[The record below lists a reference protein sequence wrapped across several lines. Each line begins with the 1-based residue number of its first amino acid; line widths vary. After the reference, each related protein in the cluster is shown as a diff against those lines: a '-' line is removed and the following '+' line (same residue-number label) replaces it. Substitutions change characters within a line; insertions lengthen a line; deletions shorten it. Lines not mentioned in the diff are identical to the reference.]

1 MRVIDPDGQQVG
13 ILTRAEALELA
24 KKHSLDLVEVA
35 AKSNPPVCRIM
46 DYGKFKYQ
54 QSKKTQEARKKQT
67 FIQIKEVKIRAK
79 TEEHDLQIKIRGAR
93 KFLEKGFK
101 VKVSLMFRGREI
113 AHPELAQRIFA
124 RFSEGIEDI
133 GVVESHPRLEGRLMV
148 MIVAARS

>member
-1 MRVIDPDGQQVG
+1 MIDPDGQQVG

-67 FIQIKEVKIRAK
+67 FIQVKEVKIRAK
-79 TEEHDLQIKIRGAR
+79 TEEHDLQIKVKAAR

-113 AHPELAQRIFA
+113 AHPELAQKIFT
-124 RFSEGIEDI
+124 RFAEGIEDI

-148 MIVAARS
+148 MIVAAKSQ